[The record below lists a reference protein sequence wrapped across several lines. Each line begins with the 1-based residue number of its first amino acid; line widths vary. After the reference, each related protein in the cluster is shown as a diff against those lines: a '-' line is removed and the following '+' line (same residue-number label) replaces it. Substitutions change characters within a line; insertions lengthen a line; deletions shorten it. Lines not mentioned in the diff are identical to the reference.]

1 MNNKNDFK
9 FTAEQR
15 EAIMKA
21 LDDPEK
27 RRKIIEIL
35 EEAGALAPGEI
46 D

>member
-1 MNNKNDFK
+1 MNNKNTFK

-21 LDDPEK
+21 LNDPEK
-27 RRKIIEIL
+27 RREIIRIM